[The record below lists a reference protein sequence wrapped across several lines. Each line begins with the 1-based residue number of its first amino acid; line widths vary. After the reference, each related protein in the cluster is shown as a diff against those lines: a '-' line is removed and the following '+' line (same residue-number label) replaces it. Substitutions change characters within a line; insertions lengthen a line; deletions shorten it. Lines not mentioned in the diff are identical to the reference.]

1 MSNNILYH
9 GSNVIVEHPDIRRLD
24 FIVDCR
30 RGIRHNYDI
39 VEGPMA
45 DDAIWNFIEDF
56 VKGEISR
63 AAFWELVKFKHPT
76 HQIIFL

>member
-1 MSNNILYH
+1 MT
-9 GSNVIVEHPDIRRLD
+9 EEWLD

-45 DDAIWNFIEDF
+45 DDTIWNFIEDF
-56 VKGEISR
+56 VKEEISR

-76 HQIIFL
+76 HQIVFYSQKALDCIKYLSNYSL